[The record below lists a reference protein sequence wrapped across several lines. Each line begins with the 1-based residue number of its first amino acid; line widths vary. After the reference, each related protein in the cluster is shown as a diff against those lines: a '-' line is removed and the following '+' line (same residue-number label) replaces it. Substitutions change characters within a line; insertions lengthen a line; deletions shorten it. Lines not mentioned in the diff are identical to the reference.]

1 MSPVAL
7 IMDALLAV
15 LLTAALGLGVRL
27 NARLKAL
34 RDGQAGFAAAVA
46 ELNQAAGRAE
56 AGLASL
62 KIASEEAH
70 DQLLKRIETA
80 RELTRRLE
88 AASTRAAAPPQTPT
102 PTPTPTLGPAWV
114 RPPTERPIAAAP
126 EPAPEPAPAV
136 RPNAPAWARR
146 LQALR
151 AEPPWRDAPAAS
163 IDLAPAGPSEPRA
176 PDPRRRAALDDDLFD
191 TAEAASST
199 PRHPIGL

>member
-88 AASTRAAAPPQTPT
+88 AASTRAAAPPQTPS
-102 PTPTPTLGPAWV
+102 PTPTLGPAWV
-114 RPPTERPIAAAP
+114 RPPPERPTAAAP

-146 LQALR
+146 LQAAR
-151 AEPPWRDAPAAS
+151 AEPPRRDAPAAS

-199 PRHPIGL
+199 LRHPIGL